1 MPADIAQKYIV
12 MEYLPDG
19 AEEVKQIEREGYEA
33 PTHLELGID
42 DPYSEF
48 ADLAEANKCAQQL
61 IEKGHIGVW
70 IDVLKADG
78 DGWTADYF
86 IESYKGETQ

>member
-12 MEYLPDG
+12 MEYLPHG

-33 PTHLELGID
+33 PTHLKLGID

-48 ADLAEANKCAQQL
+48 ADLAEANNLADSKPGMVNKLETELLAR
-61 IEKGHIGVW
+61 
-70 IDVLKADG
+70 LKADG
-78 DGWTADYF
+78 AKLPRANPEF
-86 IESYKGETQ
+86 KN